1 MVTPRSADVACIAS
15 WVQEADN
22 AFEIG
27 RPAIKA
33 QMIERG
39 YVAEGYDPDVVDM
52 CAPVRA
58 LPVPQPGLIPG

>member
-1 MVTPRSADVACIAS
+1 M
-15 WVQEADN
+15 QEADN

>member
-1 MVTPRSADVACIAS
+1 
-15 WVQEADN
+15 VQEPDN

-27 RPAIKA
+27 GPAIKA

-39 YVAEGYDPDVVDM
+39 YVAEGYGPDTVDM

-58 LPVPQPGLIPG
+58 PPVP

>member
-1 MVTPRSADVACIAS
+1 
-15 WVQEADN
+15 VQEADD

-27 RPAIKA
+27 RPGIKA

-39 YVAEGYDPDVVDM
+39 YVAEGYGPDVVDM

-58 LPVPQPGLIPG
+58 LPVP